1 MATIVLDHVDKIYPP
16 GIRAVQDL
24 SLEIADGE
32 LVVLLGPSGCGKTT
46 TLRLIAGLETPTS
59 GKIWLNEKMVNS
71 LPSYQRDVAM
81 VFQSHSLY
89 PHLKVRENLSFALEM
104 RQKGSWLPSLFGR
117 FLTGR
122 RNEGTEPVSEV
133 ARMLELEDVL
143 ERYPGQ
149 LSGGQQ
155 QRVALGRAVA
165 RRPAVTLLDE
175 PLSNLDL
182 QLRNHLRR
190 QLHLLQRRL
199 RVTMVYVTHDQTEA
213 IGLADRIA
221 VMNEGRIHQVGRPE
235 NLYNQ
240 PVTRLVAEFI
250 GWPPMNFVEGCFVF
264 QDGRYC
270 FQAENWLWPLRPTQ
284 RQLGQAYQGRP
295 ITLGI
300 RPEHLE
306 VAKEGKWDFPMRVV
320 LVETQSRDCL
330 VTLVDENQQLVA
342 KWTQAEGIEADR
354 MIRIGFDMAN
364 VKWFDGASGLALGNS
379 GIPSG

>member
-89 PHLKVRENLSFALEM
+89 PHLKVRENLSFALKM